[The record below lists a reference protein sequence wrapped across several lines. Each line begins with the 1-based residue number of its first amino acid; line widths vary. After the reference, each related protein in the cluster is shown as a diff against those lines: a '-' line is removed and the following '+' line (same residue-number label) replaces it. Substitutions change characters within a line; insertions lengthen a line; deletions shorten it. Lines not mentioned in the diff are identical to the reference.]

1 MTLASLL
8 SDMTVL
14 ATFLLI
20 GFVILQFCK
29 PLQKCFIPAAVIGGI
44 VALICGPQVLNI
56 VEIPESFSS
65 MSTVLINVIPCA
77 AVFGSTINRTK
88 MRTYGDFLCVYIVTY
103 GVQMVLSAL
112 VGTAC
117 ESIWTD
123 LPHGWG
129 IMALFSFWGG
139 HGTAAAAGA
148 VFEQLGIEGNTQ
160 MGMIM
165 STIGLIVAM
174 AGGMVVMNWGVRRGY
189 AQKVSM
195 EDAEHIKGAVPVEK
209 RHPIG
214 MERISSISMSNLM
227 FQTALILF
235 CIWGGKQIMGL
246 ITLMIPD
253 AKSLPGM
260 INGILGALILWP
272 IMQKLGLGDYVDKP
286 TVNAISGFCLEIVMI
301 SAIATLNLQMFATFI
316 VPILLMSLVII
327 TGCVVFSIFYTKR
340 ICKQDWFEKALGSF
354 GQSTGSI
361 PTGLALIRCVD
372 PNAETSAADAI
383 GIANSLTSPIYS
395 TLSAVGPMILMGS
408 LWTFVGVGA
417 AIFAVPFIFSFVAF
431 GRQK

>member
-14 ATFLLI
+14 CTFLLI
-20 GFVILQFCK
+20 GFVILQLVK
-29 PLQKCFIPAAVIGGI
+29 PLQKLFIPAAIIGGV
-44 VALICGPQVLNI
+44 VALIAGPQVLGL

-88 MRTYGDFLCVYIVTY
+88 LRTYGDFLCVYLVTY
-103 GVQMVLSAL
+103 GIQMVVSCLIGA
-112 VGTAC
+112 AC
-117 ESIWTD
+117 EQIWTD

-148 VFEQLGIEGNTQ
+148 VFEQMGIEGNTQ

-174 AGGMVVMNWGVRRGY
+174 AGGMVVMNWGVRKGY
-189 AQKVSM
+189 TQKIGLD
-195 EDAEHIKGAVPVEK
+195 DAEHIKGTVPPDK

-227 FQTALILF
+227 FQTALIMF
-235 CIWGGKQIMGL
+235 CIWGGSKIMKL
-246 ITLMIPD
+246 IALVIPI
-253 AKSLPGM
+253 ASTLPGM

-272 IMQKLGLGDYVDKP
+272 IMQKAGLGEYVDKT
-286 TVNAISGFCLEIVMI
+286 TVNAISGFCLEIVMV
-301 SAIATLNLQMFATFI
+301 SAVATLNLQMFASFI
-316 VPILLMSLVII
+316 VPILLLSAVII
-327 TGCVVFSIFYTKR
+327 VCCIIFSVFYTKR

-354 GQSTGSI
+354 GQSTGSV

-372 PNAETSAADAI
+372 PNAETTASDAI
-383 GIANSLTSPIYS
+383 GIANSITSPMYS
-395 TLSAVGPMILMGS
+395 TFGAVGPIILVGS
-408 LWTFVGVGA
+408 FWTFAGIGLG
-417 AIFAVPFIFSFVAF
+417 IFAVPFIFSLIVF
-431 GRQK
+431 GKKN